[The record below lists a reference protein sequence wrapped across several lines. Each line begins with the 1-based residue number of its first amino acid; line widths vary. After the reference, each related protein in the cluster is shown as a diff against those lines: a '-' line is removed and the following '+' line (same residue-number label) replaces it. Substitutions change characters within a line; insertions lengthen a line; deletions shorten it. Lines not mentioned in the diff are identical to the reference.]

1 MRFNRRNVNLLS
13 FLITSFIII
22 MICVIT
28 KVASLMAV
36 KKSEESIIEKGNN
49 NQVTIWEIKIPEIMI
64 NQKILDAKND
74 SNSLV
79 HYKKSYIKN
88 GTIIIFCNTKIDRT
102 NKNTKVFYRVNEQI
116 FQYYVVEKGS
126 IKKQDLDKLLG
137 EENRVYIL
145 NDNLDS
151 YYFLKC
157 DFIGEI

>member
-1 MRFNRRNVNLLS
+1 MV
-13 FLITSFIII
+13 
-22 MICVIT
+22 
-28 KVASLMAV
+28 V
-36 KKSEESIIEKGNN
+36 KKSEENIIEKSNN
-49 NQVTIWEIKIPEIMI
+49 DQVTIWEIKIPEIMI

-74 SNSLV
+74 LNSLV

-137 EENRVYIL
+137 EENRMYIL
-145 NDNLDS
+145 NDNSDS
-151 YYFLKC
+151 YYFIKC

>member
-1 MRFNRRNVNLLS
+1 
-13 FLITSFIII
+13 
-22 MICVIT
+22 
-28 KVASLMAV
+28 
-36 KKSEESIIEKGNN
+36 
-49 NQVTIWEIKIPEIMI
+49 MI

-145 NDNLDS
+145 NENLDS
-151 YYFLKC
+151 YYFIKC